1 MSLGVLEEGY
11 HEHCMLME
19 LQFCT
24 SEMSRQLHGSKPN
37 RFLKSSRWFLR
48 RARHAFNYYHVCMGD
63 NINSHDSHNN
73 QGGDII
79 TTGDEAVTGLVIRM
93 PGIVDV
99 IKVAVM
105 LGVMYTI
112 VCPPSAIMEL
122 VTCI

>member
-1 MSLGVLEEGY
+1 MKTIVCVSLGVLEEGY

-63 NINSHDSHNN
+63 DINSHDSHNN

-79 TTGDEAVTGLVIRM
+79 TTGDEAMTGYKNAWHR
-93 PGIVDV
+93 GCD
-99 IKVAVM
+99 
-105 LGVMYTI
+105 
-112 VCPPSAIMEL
+112 
-122 VTCI
+122 